1 MLCRMAS
8 EGKLNVLLA
17 SNRGPVSFA
26 HDDNGALTIRSGAG
40 GMAAALAAIPAQT
53 DALWVCAALS
63 DADREAARTSPGGR
77 IDLGGYDTATVPVR
91 LLDIEPLT
99 FARAYNGVA
108 NSTLWFVHHLLFDT
122 ANTPVFDQRFRREW
136 ASYLDYNAAFAE
148 ALAEEANTGAR
159 VLIQD
164 YHLSL
169 APDLLRK
176 LRPDLAI
183 GHFSHTPWAPPD
195 YFRLLPDDVG
205 ASVLKGLLAADH
217 AGFLTDRWAQAFLGC
232 CETILGA
239 RVDRERRVVE
249 HDGRLTRVGVHPLG
263 VDAPAFR
270 ARAER
275 PDVAARMAGLKSLVG
290 GRQLIVRVD
299 RAELSK
305 NIVRG
310 LLAYRDL
317 LRRRPEWQGRV
328 VHVALAYPSRHD
340 LPEYREYSASVQRIA
355 KQIVD
360 EFGSSDWDP
369 LVLSVE
375 DDYARSL
382 AAYRMAHVAL
392 VNPLRDG
399 MNLVAKEI
407 PIASDDGCALVLS
420 REAGA
425 AVELENDALLINPF
439 DVEATADALHV
450 ALSMPAAERQV
461 RTARLRDAAGAH
473 PPGRWLG
480 DQLTALE
487 AERPT

>member
-1 MLCRMAS
+1 M
-8 EGKLNVLLA
+8 LLA
-17 SNRGPVSFA
+17 SNRGPVSFT
-26 HDDNGALTIRSGAG
+26 HDDSGGLTSRGGAG
-40 GMAAALAAIPAQT
+40 GMAAALAAIPAQA
-53 DALWVCAALS
+53 DALWICAALS

-77 IDLGGYDTATVPVR
+77 LDLAGYDSGTVPVR

-122 ANTPVFDQRFRREW
+122 PNAPVFDLRFRREW
-136 ASYLDYNAAFAE
+136 ASYVDYNAAFAE
-148 ALAEEANTGAR
+148 ALAEEASPGAR

-205 ASVLKGLLAADH
+205 ASLLEGLLAADH
-217 AGFLTDRWAQAFLGC
+217 TGFLTARWAQAFLGC

-239 RVDRERRVVE
+239 QVDREQCVVDYAGRR
-249 HDGRLTRVGVHPLG
+249 TRVGVHPLG
-263 VDAPAFR
+263 VDADAFR

-275 PDVAARMAGLKSLVG
+275 PDVVARMAGLKSLVG

-369 LVLSVE
+369 LVLSVD

-425 AVELENDALLINPF
+425 AVELEDDALLINPF

-450 ALSMPAAERQV
+450 ALSMPADER
-461 RTARLRDAAGAH
+461 RARSTRLRAAAGAH
-473 PPGRWLG
+473 PPGRWLA
-480 DQLTALE
+480 DQLSALE
-487 AERPT
+487 SEHRN